1 MQKKKKYFKIGEV
14 SRLFHIGVDSIRYYE
29 EIGILKPYRNPDNNY
44 RLYTLDDLRK
54 LTIIRELLSLNF
66 STEEIKQFEESRT
79 VNSTIALFEKELNL
93 INERIVDLLQQKDN
107 ILARIS
113 DIQNTL
119 SLKEQ
124 QNIRLLDLPERHCI
138 MVSPTNIPDSYL
150 SYSLMEYMQSHPQ
163 RVDTIGTCDCYT
175 LDIEGSN
182 PDSDYYRTENVFFYS
197 ENRNYHSNYS
207 LPAGKYLSLVYTG
220 SLKKTKQLMPS
231 LFDYA
236 RKHRLE
242 ITGKPIEFCRIDEYE
257 TIHEDEFITEIQL
270 PVTPA

>member
-182 PDSDYYRTENVFFYS
+182 PDSDYYRTESSDFSVHCYVQEGS
-197 ENRNYHSNYS
+197 ES
-207 LPAGKYLSLVYTG
+207 LIDLSFSVPTEEEAEKVCANWPERSQETYMYI
-220 SLKKTKQLMPS
+220 LKKL
-231 LFDYA
+231 L
-236 RKHRLE
+236 
-242 ITGKPIEFCRIDEYE
+242 
-257 TIHEDEFITEIQL
+257 
-270 PVTPA
+270 